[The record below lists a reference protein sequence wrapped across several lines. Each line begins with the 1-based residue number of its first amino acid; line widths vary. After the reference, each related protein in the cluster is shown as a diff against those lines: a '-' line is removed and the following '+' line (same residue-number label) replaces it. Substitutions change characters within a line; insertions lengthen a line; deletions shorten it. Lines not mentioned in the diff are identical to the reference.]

1 MTVPDSSTST
11 SAPATPQV
19 IDGKYEVL
27 RELSQDGNLHMYEV
41 KAAEG
46 VIRRVAWFDVTT
58 PADRQQFHA
67 YRTAIRA
74 IAPAGL
80 TDVVAR
86 PGAYYAVWQ
95 DVSGVPFQDYLT
107 QSAKRVK
114 SQEEVQAVQDLTGT
128 LAASGFALSDAD
140 IVMNGQLPQ
149 VTYLRPL
156 RTSRTPEQIGMLN
169 SATLSALSG
178 GRIKAPR
185 KPLDRL
191 AWLSFVPGLLFLA
204 GAGRLGAQAAQI
216 YLNPPVSQIKAV
228 TGRPAREAA
237 QVLVKTGYRVEYNY
251 GDSGTVNV
259 GSVIRQEPAA
269 GTQLPIGRL
278 VTLTINKP
286 EPLTVPKIE
295 DMTLEQ
301 AKSPL
306 KDNVLKLGKISKVD
320 GTLSNTPEGRIIAQ
334 VPAPGATTQR
344 GLPIQ
349 VLVSTG
355 IKGKETWIALLE
367 GLTYDQARE
376 HVRAAGL
383 VVTDVVKEPSDRPE
397 NTVLRQSPA
406 PFVRVTVG
414 SPVKLVIATAKYTP
428 PSTPAGSLPVPPPSV
443 PPPPPVEPVPA
454 PDAPATGAPATDAPA
469 TDAAPTPATV
479 PASGQTAPAS
489 DQSTSAS
496 PTPDTSRA
504 APAPATTNA
513 AHTVNFSYIFP
524 ADLPAGNYTV
534 VVQDADGE
542 REVLPETDS
551 AKLAGLQ
558 ASAPANVRG
567 NAVFIIRANGA
578 EYARV
583 NPK

>member
-27 RELSQDGNLHMYEV
+27 RELSQEGNLHMYEV

-95 DVSGVPFQDYLT
+95 DVSGQPFQDYLT

-114 SQEEVQAVQDLTGT
+114 SQEEVQAVQNLTT
-128 LAASGFALSDAD
+128 ALAASGFALSDAD

-156 RTSRTPEQIGMLN
+156 RTSRTPEQIAVLN
-169 SATLSALSG
+169 SAALSALSG
-178 GRIKAPR
+178 GKIKAPR
-185 KPLDRL
+185 RPLDRL

-204 GAGRLGAQAAQI
+204 GAGRFGAQAAQI
-216 YLNPPVSQIKAV
+216 YLNPPVTQIKAV

-237 QVLVKTGYRVEYNY
+237 QILVKAGYRVEYNY
-251 GDSGTVNV
+251 GDSSAVNV
-259 GSVIRQEPAA
+259 GSVIRQEPPA
-269 GTQLPIGRL
+269 GTQLPVGRL
-278 VTLTINKP
+278 ITLTVNKP

-320 GTLSNTPEGRIIAQ
+320 GTLTNTPEGRIIAQ
-334 VPAPGATTQR
+334 VPVPGATTQR

-355 IKGKETWIALLE
+355 IKGKGTWIALLE

-383 VVTDVVKEPSDRPE
+383 VLTDVIKEPSDRPE

-414 SPVKLVIATAKYTP
+414 SPVQLVIATAKYTP
-428 PSTPAGSLPVPPPSV
+428 PSTPAGSLPVPPPYV
-443 PPPPPVEPVPA
+443 PPPPPIEPA
-454 PDAPATGAPATDAPA
+454 PSTGQTSPATDQATVTDQTAA
-469 TDAAPTPATV
+469 TDQSTAAAPTPDATR
-479 PASGQTAPAS
+479 
-489 DQSTSAS
+489 
-496 PTPDTSRA
+496 PDATGA
-504 APAPATTNA
+504 APPTETTNEA
-513 AHTVNFSYIFP
+513 RTVTFSYVFP
-524 ADLPAGNYTV
+524 ADLPSGNYTV

-551 AKLAGLQ
+551 ARLAGFQ
-558 ASAPANVRG
+558 ASAPTNVRG

-583 NPK
+583 NPQ